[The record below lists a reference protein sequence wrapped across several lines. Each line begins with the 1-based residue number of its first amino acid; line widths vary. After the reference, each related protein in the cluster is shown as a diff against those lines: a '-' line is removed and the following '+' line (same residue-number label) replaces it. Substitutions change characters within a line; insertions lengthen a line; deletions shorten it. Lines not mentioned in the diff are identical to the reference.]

1 MKNEKTYYA
10 KQSISLAEEAKQSIV
25 VPSDIITECNDDRLL
40 GMRVRGMLSNKVRE
54 CNEHIT
60 HMKSFIENEEGK
72 GNL

>member
-1 MKNEKTYYA
+1 MSNNKTYYA
-10 KQSISLAEEAKQSIV
+10 RQAIKLSEEAKQSIV
-25 VPSDIITECNDDRLL
+25 VPSDIITSCNDDRLL
-40 GMRVRGMLSNKVRE
+40 GMRVRGMLINKVRE